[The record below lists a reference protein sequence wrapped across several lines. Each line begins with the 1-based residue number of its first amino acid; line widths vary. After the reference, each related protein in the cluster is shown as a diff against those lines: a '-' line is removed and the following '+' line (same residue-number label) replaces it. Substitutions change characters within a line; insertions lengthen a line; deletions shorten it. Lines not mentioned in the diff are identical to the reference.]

1 MPVFE
6 SDWITTRV
14 KAGRNPLTARGV
26 ESLVND
32 GITHVLDLREP
43 HDAVVVQPSG
53 SVAMIAPAG
62 ALVTR
67 YCTCP
72 PYITCS

>member
-32 GITHVLDLREP
+32 RITHVLDLREP
-43 HDAVVVQPSG
+43 HEWSPWSC
-53 SVAMIAPAG
+53 SLPA
-62 ALVTR
+62 ASR
-67 YCTCP
+67 
-72 PYITCS
+72 